1 MDTLKIASINFGN
14 YALHL
19 GHVNEFLQLIV
30 ALLSIYLLIG
40 KVKAQTKKK

>member
-19 GHVNEFLQLIV
+19 GQVNEILQLIV
-30 ALLSIYLLIG
+30 AVLSIFLLIG
-40 KVKAQTKKK
+40 KVKGQIKKK

>member
-19 GHVNEFLQLIV
+19 GHVNELLQLIV
-30 ALLSIYLLIG
+30 AILSIYLLIG
-40 KVKAQTKKK
+40 KVKAQIKKK

>member
-19 GHVNEFLQLIV
+19 GHVNELLQLIV
-30 ALLSIYLLIG
+30 AILSIFLLIR
-40 KVKAQTKKK
+40 KVKDQVKKK